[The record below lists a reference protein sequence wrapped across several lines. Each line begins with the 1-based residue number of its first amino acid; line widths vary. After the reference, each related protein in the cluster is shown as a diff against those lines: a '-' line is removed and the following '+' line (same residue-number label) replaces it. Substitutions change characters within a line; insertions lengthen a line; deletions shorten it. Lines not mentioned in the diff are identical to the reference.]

1 MLGLGTAVNRGGFV
15 ASDPLLLDPYSA
27 PAAAYSLRKLSS
39 SYSGPAFQ
47 IRRVSDNVE
56 VNVNFDGVGV
66 VSLNSTISNV
76 TEETTE
82 TTDTTVSTSAVNLGQ
97 FVANAGYTDA
107 DSLGSTD
114 SAVIQCWY
122 DQSGNS
128 NDATQNT
135 AADQPQL
142 IRAGSFIE
150 EDGKPCVFKAAQSQ
164 ALDIGSSLVHGA
176 DFLSAIVHSDLS
188 AFGGVM
194 DGPDMIQMPRNTGN
208 YRVDFDAAVVNNFA
222 STSPVNVITD
232 HVVVIVQRVGTT
244 SASLFAN
251 GNQPSNG
258 TLTAGTTVTRSLNEV
273 FGSANDITAKL
284 QEYIFWG
291 FDQSANRTAIETDI
305 NTFYSI
311 F

>member
-15 ASDPLLLDPYSA
+15 ASDPLLLDLYSA

-56 VNVNFDGVGV
+56 VNVNFDNDGV
-66 VSLNSTISNV
+66 VSLNSRITNV
-76 TEETTE
+76 TEETSGSFTNL
-82 TTDTTVSTSAVNLGQ
+82 TTSAGNLGQ
-97 FVANAGYTDA
+97 FVANAGYTDP
-107 DSLGSTD
+107 DGLGSTD

-135 AADQPQL
+135 AADQLQL
-142 IRAGSFIE
+142 ISSGSFIE

-164 ALDIGSSLVHGA
+164 ELDIGSSLVHGA

-188 AFGGVM
+188 SFGAM
-194 DGPDMIQMPRNTGN
+194 MSGPDLSMLPRNGGN
-208 YRVDFDAAVVNNFA
+208 YRCDFDNAVVNQFQDLA
-222 STSPVNVITD
+222 PINVITD
-232 HVVVIVQRVGTT
+232 HVVVTVQRVGTT
-244 SASLFAN
+244 SGSLFAN
-251 GNQPSNG
+251 GNQSSNG
-258 TLTAGTTVTRSLNEV
+258 TITAGTTVTRRLDSI
-273 FGSANDITAKL
+273 FSTSKDFTAKF

>member
-56 VNVNFDGVGV
+56 VNVDFDNDGV
-66 VSLNSTISNV
+66 VSLNSRITNV
-76 TEETTE
+76 TEETSGSLTNL
-82 TTDTTVSTSAVNLGQ
+82 TTSAGNLGQ
-97 FVANAGYTDA
+97 FVANAGYTDP
-107 DSLGSTD
+107 DGLGSTD
-114 SAVIQCWY
+114 SAAIQCWY

-142 IRAGSFIE
+142 ISNGSFIE

-176 DFLSAIVHSDLS
+176 DFLSAIVHSDFS

-194 DGPDMIQMPRNTGN
+194 DGPDMIQMPRNIGN

-305 NTFYSI
+305 NNFYSI